1 MPFTTR
7 KRWRK
12 QVLAQGVEE
21 EDEEPLPPPPPP
33 TAAGLR
39 ERAPLKRGLGGGKRE
54 DSQGS
59 VAVEEM
65 CFAMYVEHIPGSA
78 WHSPGSHSCS
88 VAYWVPRGWLQS
100 SFTRSTVFVQ
110 YSTTNGFFSCYGV
123 FLTRHLT
130 LAQCSLHSDHSV
142 QDKWEPNIA
151 IVLHFWS
158 NFPPIQCVCIR
169 IPP

>member
-1 MPFTTR
+1 MRTSSFHPLADGRHLNRSLPPAASDPHWHGLMSTLEAHLPFTTR

-88 VAYWVPRGWLQS
+88 VAYWVPLGWLQS
-100 SFTRSTVFVQ
+100 SFARSTVLVQ
-110 YSTTNGFFSCYGV
+110 YSRTAKSFFLVMVFFSPG
-123 FLTRHLT
+123 T
-130 LAQCSLHSDHSV
+130 
-142 QDKWEPNIA
+142 
-151 IVLHFWS
+151 
-158 NFPPIQCVCIR
+158 
-169 IPP
+169 